1 MVLLIRLSRTS
12 LKTKWIAKRTLKL
25 TAKGLLM
32 LKDFVDSDGYG
43 RLLFTA
49 LKCVETTVTSGCPKW
64 KQVGNGKVL
73 MGNRINAS
81 FIPSLLLA
89 SAYGYGLI

>member
-1 MVLLIRLSRTS
+1 MLLIRLSRTR
-12 LKTKWIAKRTLKL
+12 LKTKLIDKRIVKL

-32 LKDFVDSDGYG
+32 LKDFVDSDGD
-43 RLLFTA
+43 RRSHFTA
-49 LKCVETTVTSGCPKW
+49 LKCVETTVSSGCPKR

-73 MGNRINAS
+73 VGNRINAS